1 MARVRIDRNMHCA
14 GERLEVVKKQLKVQ
28 KKQQKATP
36 VKDSPKKKLK
46 GIRIRKG
53 VRIRV
58 GPFLHGS
65 CHGHAYSQWY
75 HEEHSGNMTSLCWA
89 QASMHALH

>member
-1 MARVRIDRNMHCA
+1 MHCA
-14 GERLEVVKKQLKVQ
+14 GEKLEVVKKQLKVQ
-28 KKQQKATP
+28 KKQQKANP

-58 GPFLHGS
+58 GHVPHVLVIEVMCPAGVTT
-65 CHGHAYSQWY
+65 G
-75 HEEHSGNMTSLCWA
+75 
-89 QASMHALH
+89 

>member
-1 MARVRIDRNMHCA
+1 MARVQIDRYMHCA
-14 GERLEVVKKQLKVQ
+14 GEKLEVVKKQLKVQ
-28 KKQQKATP
+28 KKQQKTNP

-58 GPFLHGS
+58 SSVSTCVATEVIKHSMISLHS
-65 CHGHAYSQWY
+65 
-75 HEEHSGNMTSLCWA
+75 M
-89 QASMHALH
+89 QATRM

>member
-1 MARVRIDRNMHCA
+1 MHRVKNVQPA

-28 KKQQKATP
+28 KKQQKAAP
-36 VKDSPKKKLK
+36 ARVSPKKKLK

-58 GPFLHGS
+58 GLILT
-65 CHGHAYSQWY
+65 Y
-75 HEEHSGNMTSLCWA
+75 
-89 QASMHALH
+89 